1 MPSMNSGCTVRRVPT
16 KHRKMTA
23 MREKTEQQAAP
34 MGEIGAEEKEERGGR
49 EGEGEKGG
57 GRGCVRRAA
66 TWRYCKVLGPR
77 MYWRCE

>member
-34 MGEIGAEEKEERGGR
+34 MGEIGAEEKEDRGEEGRERGR
-49 EGEGEKGG
+49 TRQRTK
-57 GRGCVRRAA
+57 
-66 TWRYCKVLGPR
+66 LP
-77 MYWRCE
+77 